1 MSCFH
6 DEHSQ
11 GLRAEFANMQLVPDW
26 VVGQLDYGA
35 PNLSF
40 ALRARHFAT
49 SQNKTANPAR
59 MSFAA

>member
-1 MSCFH
+1 
-6 DEHSQ
+6 
-11 GLRAEFANMQLVPDW
+11 MQLVPDW

-40 ALRARHFAT
+40 ALLARHFAT